1 MQENLGEFH
10 LFHSWVR
17 SSLPSRWINGKMTEE
32 TARTRLSTFNIERC
46 VVLVAIRTIPNVRHV
61 LLSFKRQLERGFIP
75 VATIVVM
82 RIFLHIPSYFPFLF
96 MCTYLDA
103 VGLSCASA
111 SQGFQPRLLSPFHCL
126 HVCVSASLVYSVIDS
141 RIPC

>member
-46 VVLVAIRTIPNVRHV
+46 VVLVAIRTIPNIRHV
-61 LLSFKRQLERGFIP
+61 LLSFKRQLERGFIS

-82 RIFLHIPSYFPFLF
+82 RIFLHIHPLIFPVLVHVYVSRRRWSEL
-96 MCTYLDA
+96 C
-103 VGLSCASA
+103 
-111 SQGFQPRLLSPFHCL
+111 
-126 HVCVSASLVYSVIDS
+126 VCVPGISTTFTFTFSLPSCMCICFISLLRY
-141 RIPC
+141 